1 MPRDMRGQLWLGVAR
16 MALVPGASI
25 EAFVLLHSVCNSV
38 ASEPWNQV
46 AKPKGHSG
54 AEGRPTP
61 WTGCDDTLVDR
72 SATGLWAPVSA
83 HMGYVASRQGAEKKT
98 PLC

>member
-1 MPRDMRGQLWLGVAR
+1 MLGGMPRNMRGQLWLGVAR

-46 AKPKGHSG
+46 VKPKRTL
-54 AEGRPTP
+54 GRKRRPL
-61 WTGCDDTLVDR
+61 D
-72 SATGLWAPVSA
+72 A
-83 HMGYVASRQGAEKKT
+83 MGYPSR
-98 PLC
+98 